1 MKLHQ
6 YPFFYVFNQCLFL
19 VYSLCLFIYL
29 VEQLIRSWS
38 PLIWLHSEERFLPST
53 VEFFLPEVTIQDEQS
68 IVVQNYVTPETLIGG
83 ENSSVLHMQTR
94 EPLGWIFNKKSN
106 ITIIKFLENHCK
118 LLVFNDRLSSL
129 L

>member
-1 MKLHQ
+1 MSVKCSLLFFRANDPMTCCH
-6 YPFFYVFNQCLFL
+6 YPTSLIHFSLPFFCVFNQCLFL

-94 EPLGWIFNKKSN
+94 EPLGWTFN
-106 ITIIKFLENHCK
+106 
-118 LLVFNDRLSSL
+118 
-129 L
+129 